1 LADPRRVVPVRRL
14 AVVEVGDRLAAAGF
28 AVALGVQAYAV
39 VDSWGG
45 AYWVPGCA
53 AGAVVCVLALLRRRV
68 WAAGAGLVVAAAA
81 MAVARTAHLPAEP
94 GPATALGLAVLVG
107 SAIRTRSTF
116 LVAAGGLVV
125 AAASWFVTPGVATV
139 NALAWCGA
147 VITGLGLRL
156 LDDRHRVAA
165 EEARRDERLEL
176 ARELH
181 DVVAHHVTGIVLQA
195 QAARVVRRRRPEAL
209 DEHLAGIETAGSA
222 ALTAMRQVVGLLR
235 DTGDA
240 VSAGAGPEDLG
251 ELVRRFDGPPV
262 RLRLPD
268 GEPPHASTVYRIVQ
282 EALTNV
288 ARHAPRARSVA
299 VSVVQDREV
308 LTVEVVD
315 DGAPGRPHR
324 GGYGLV
330 GMRERVEALGG
341 TLVAGPC
348 AGAGW
353 AVRARLPVR

>member
-1 LADPRRVVPVRRL
+1 MT
-14 AVVEVGDRLAAAGF
+14 VGDRLTGAAF
-28 AVALGVQAYAV
+28 AVALAVQAYAI

-45 AYWVPGCA
+45 AYWVFGCV
-53 AGAVVCVLALLRRRV
+53 AGAAVCVLALLRRRL
-68 WAAGAGLVVAAAA
+68 WAAGLGLAVAVAAV
-81 MAVARTAHLPAEP
+81 AVARVAHLPGEP
-94 GPATALGLAVLVG
+94 SPAMALGLAVLLG
-107 SAIRTRSTF
+107 SAIRVRPVRPAA
-116 LVAAGGLVV
+116 LVATGGLAVV
-125 AAASWFVTPGVATV
+125 AGSWFVTPGVATL

-156 LDDRHRVAA
+156 LDDRHRAAA

-195 QAARVVRRRRPEAL
+195 QAARVVRRRHPEAL
-209 DEHLAGIETAGSA
+209 DEHLAGIETAGA
-222 ALTAMRQVVGLLR
+222 EALTGMRQVVGLLR

-240 VSAGAGPEDLG
+240 VSAAAIPESLG
-251 ELVRRFDGPPV
+251 ELVGRFDGPAV

-268 GEPPHASTVYRIVQ
+268 GGTAWPREVTSTVYRIVQ

-299 VSVVQDREV
+299 VSVAQDREGI
-308 LTVEVVD
+308 TVEVVD
-315 DGAPGRPHR
+315 DGPAARPHR

-341 TLVAGPC
+341 TLFAGPC
-348 AGAGW
+348 DGPGW
-353 AVRARLPVR
+353 TVRARLPVR